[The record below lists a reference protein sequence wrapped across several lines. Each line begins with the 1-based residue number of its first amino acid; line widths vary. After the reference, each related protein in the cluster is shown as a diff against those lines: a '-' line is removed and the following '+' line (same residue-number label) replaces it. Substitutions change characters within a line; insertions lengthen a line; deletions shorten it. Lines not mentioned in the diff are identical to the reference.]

1 MDTTANTLAVYRKE
15 VKYLISLLDSVM
27 RKGVS
32 CAGHRMCRSKS
43 PSPAL
48 RPMRNARQRTV
59 QLGVEV
65 ELFTSLCYNST

>member
-15 VKYLISLLDSVM
+15 VKYLISLLNSVM

-32 CAGHRMCRSKS
+32 CVGHRMCRSKS
-43 PSPAL
+43 PETGKVL
-48 RPMRNARQRTV
+48 RYARQRTV

>member
-32 CAGHRMCRSKS
+32 CVGHRMCRSKS
-43 PSPAL
+43 PETGKVL
-48 RPMRNARQRTV
+48 RCVPCAIQGKGR
-59 QLGVEV
+59 
-65 ELFTSLCYNST
+65 FNSE

>member
-1 MDTTANTLAVYRKE
+1 MDTAANTLAVYRKE

-32 CAGHRMCRSKS
+32 CVGHRMCRS
-43 PSPAL
+43 SPAL

>member
-32 CAGHRMCRSKS
+32 CVGH
-43 PSPAL
+43 
-48 RPMRNARQRTV
+48 
-59 QLGVEV
+59 
-65 ELFTSLCYNST
+65 